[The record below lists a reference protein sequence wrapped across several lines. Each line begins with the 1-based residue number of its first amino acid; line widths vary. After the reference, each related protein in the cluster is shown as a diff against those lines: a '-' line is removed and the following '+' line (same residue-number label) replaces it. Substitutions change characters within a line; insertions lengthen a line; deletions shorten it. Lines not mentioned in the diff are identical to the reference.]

1 MAKNWQDLS
10 LAMAGIFQATALVDQ
25 IARTGYVPNDAYE
38 TCLHSLFQQN
48 PTTSAEIFGGADK
61 LEMGLGIM
69 STLFTM
75 KADKE
80 HPNTMRYV
88 MGVLHLQSKLAK
100 KPDMLSVIASRLE
113 QAERQMDHFGS
124 ISHDTV
130 VSNLA
135 DIYTNTLSGFK
146 FRIQVSGD
154 INYLQQTRVANQI
167 RALLFAGIRSAM
179 LWRQLGGSR
188 LQIIFQRKKL
198 QHSAQQW
205 LQSFSA

>member
-25 IARTGYVPNDAYE
+25 IARTGYVPIEAYE

-48 PTTSAEIFGGADK
+48 PNTSAEVFGGADK

-69 STLFTM
+69 NTLFTM

-100 KPDMLSVIASRLE
+100 KSDMLSVIASRLE
-113 QAERQMDHFGS
+113 QAERKMEHFGS
-124 ISHDTV
+124 ISHDNV

-154 INYLQQTRVANQI
+154 INYLQQARIANQI

-198 QHSAQQW
+198 QQSAEQW
-205 LQSFSA
+205 LQSF